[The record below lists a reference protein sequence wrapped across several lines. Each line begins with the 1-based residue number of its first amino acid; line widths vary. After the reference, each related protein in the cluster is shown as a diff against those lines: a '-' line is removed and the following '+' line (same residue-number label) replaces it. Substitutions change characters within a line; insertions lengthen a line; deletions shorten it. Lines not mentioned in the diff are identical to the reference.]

1 MSAVSDHE
9 CRGIRAAFYQVI
21 IVLRPSKIRELKKWF
36 HPSSHIDASANCSP
50 ELCLTKNKNKLTLS
64 QKWVYIFS
72 NCLTKNKT
80 SSSAW
85 VVLHSYQ
92 QHHHHHHQWNS
103 FAIMTIS
110 IRKKPF
116 CPLLHPTVVSAVC
129 SWRLEVCIWRK
140 PTKICSFTNHTE
152 SSGESEWRDSKHNK
166 PLLST

>member
-1 MSAVSDHE
+1 MLIAVSVHE

-21 IVLRPSKIRELKKWF
+21 IVLRPSKLRELKNDF
-36 HPSSHIDASANCSP
+36 IYH
-50 ELCLTKNKNKLTLS
+50 LTLMLLLTGALS
-64 QKWVYIFS
+64 CVLPKTRTNWHWVRNGFIFS
-72 NCLTKNKT
+72 PIVWLRTK
-80 SSSAW
+80 
-85 VVLHSYQ
+85 
-92 QHHHHHHQWNS
+92 HHLVPGSCYTAMNTQWNLL
-103 FAIMTIS
+103 AIMTIF